1 MGWSSSSVGMGQGR
15 LTNRANAGTQYCELN
30 SDAYFSPAFIRRLC
44 RLGKWSPEPTLK
56 NGALPK
62 SLTSRICYP
71 IFFMQ
76 YFLQALRNYA
86 VFSGRARRKE
96 YWMFVLFQL
105 IFGIVAMTLDSMLGL
120 AIAPLPYGYI
130 YVLFSLAMLLPGL
143 SLAVRRLHDVNKS
156 GLFLLI
162 AFIPLV
168 GAIWLLVLMCT
179 EGTPGDNQ
187 YGPNPKGQ
195 VLAF

>member
-1 MGWSSSSVGMGQGR
+1 
-15 LTNRANAGTQYCELN
+15 
-30 SDAYFSPAFIRRLC
+30 
-44 RLGKWSPEPTLK
+44 
-56 NGALPK
+56 
-62 SLTSRICYP
+62 
-71 IFFMQ
+71 MQ